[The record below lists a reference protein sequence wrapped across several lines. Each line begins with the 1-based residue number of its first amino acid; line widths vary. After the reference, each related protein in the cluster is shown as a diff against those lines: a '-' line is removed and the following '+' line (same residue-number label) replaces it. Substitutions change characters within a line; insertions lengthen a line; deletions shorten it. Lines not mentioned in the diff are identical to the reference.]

1 MNQGPRLELSQRQGL
16 LMTPM
21 MQQAVQ
27 ILLMSTVELQEHIET
42 ELAENPT
49 LDQTTPDEASAGAG
63 EAEAAPGEEITSA
76 ETVGGDEAEAP
87 PAAEPIGMDEPDYA
101 NLFTPEASGPAFADP
116 DRENVIEETSWAE
129 LTLAEHLLTQLS
141 MASVERTLAEAAK
154 RVISQLDPDGYLG
167 RDAETFAAEQGLP
180 LELGVAA
187 IVLVRSFEPPGV
199 AARDTREGLLIQLE
213 RRGRGDS
220 TAASIIA
227 RHFDDLARN
236 RLPAIAQTLGVTME
250 ELKNAIEEIRSL
262 EPRPGRAF
270 GLSRT
275 SYITPD
281 VIVEKIAGEYLV
293 TLRSDRLPTLRVSND
308 YLRMYEREK
317 KGGNEIGDYLK
328 KKLDSAYWL
337 IKAIEQRQRTIWR
350 VADAIVRHQRDFF
363 EYGVKYLKP
372 MTLRVV
378 AEDLGVHESTVSRVT
393 TQKYM
398 QSPRGIFEFK
408 YFFTSS
414 LETLSGEDASAR
426 SVMSIIG
433 EMVASEDPRRPLS
446 DQKLAEALKARGF
459 SIARR
464 TITKYREILQIPAAR
479 LRIKY

>member
-1 MNQGPRLELSQRQGL
+1 MSQGPRLELSQRQGL

-27 ILLMSTVELQEHIET
+27 ILLMSTIELQEHIET

-49 LDQTTPDEASAGAG
+49 LEQTAPEEPPTGAS
-63 EAEAAPGEEITSA
+63 EAEAAPNEEAPTA
-76 ETVGGDEAEAP
+76 EPAGGDESEAVP
-87 PAAEPIGMDEPDYA
+87 VPEPIGMDEPDYA
-101 NLFTPEASGPAFADP
+101 NLFSPEASGPAFADP

-129 LTLAEHLLTQLS
+129 LTLAEHLLEQLS
-141 MASVERTLAEAAK
+141 LSSVDGPLAEAAE
-154 RVISQLDPDGYLG
+154 RVISQLNTDGYLG
-167 RDAETFAAEQGLP
+167 RDAETFAEEQGLAP
-180 LELGVAA
+180 ELAA
-187 IVLVRSFEPPGV
+187 EAIALVRSFEPSGV
-199 AARDTREGLLIQLE
+199 AARDTREGLLIQLA
-213 RRGRGDS
+213 RLGRAETS
-220 TAASIIA
+220 AALIVE

-236 RLPAIAQTLGVTME
+236 RLPSIAQALGISMD
-250 ELKNAIEEIRSL
+250 ELKSAIEEIRSL

-270 GLSRT
+270 GLSQT
-275 SYITPD
+275 SYIVPD

-293 TLRSDRLPTLRVSND
+293 SLRSNRLPALRVSND

-317 KGGNEIGDYLK
+317 KGGNEIGEYLK
-328 KKLDSAYWL
+328 KKLDSAFWL

-398 QSPRGIFEFK
+398 QTPRGIFEFK

-433 EMVASEDPRRPLS
+433 EMVAGEDPAKPLS

-464 TITKYREILQIPAAR
+464 TVTKYREVLEIPAAR